1 MHEPVIIAAR
11 RTPVGRFQGALSSL
25 SATQLGA
32 IAVRAAVEQ
41 SGVPSDRVEEVIL
54 GNVLSAGVGQAP
66 ARQAALGAGL
76 PDTVA
81 ALTINKV
88 CGSGLKAVQL
98 AAHAVA
104 TGDANLVVAGGME
117 SMSRAPYL
125 VARDQL
131 EARPQAAVDAMLNDG
146 LHCALSGQSVGQ
158 IADALAASDG
168 FSRADL
174 DEYALQSHQRA
185 LAAQDRSDFAGQ
197 IVPVAPP
204 DGRAIDQDEGP
215 RRDTS
220 LQRLAKLRPAFDEQ
234 GTVTAGNASMISDG
248 GAALVVA
255 SAESARAI
263 GATPLARIRS
273 FVTVGGPPADLFV
286 APAAAVREAVR
297 KAGLSLSEIDLFEIN
312 EAFAVQMLACLRR
325 LELNTERVNVNGGAI
340 AIGHP
345 LGASGARVA
354 VTLLHAMQHRQAR
367 YGLAALCLGGG
378 NAIAAVF
385 ERVE

>member
-1 MHEPVIIAAR
+1 
-11 RTPVGRFQGALSSL
+11 
-25 SATQLGA
+25 
-32 IAVRAAVEQ
+32 
-41 SGVPSDRVEEVIL
+41 
-54 GNVLSAGVGQAP
+54 
-66 ARQAALGAGL
+66 
-76 PDTVA
+76 
-81 ALTINKV
+81 
-88 CGSGLKAVQL
+88 
-98 AAHAVA
+98 
-104 TGDANLVVAGGME
+104 
-117 SMSRAPYL
+117 MSRAPYL

-131 EARPQAAVDAMLNDG
+131 EAGPQAAVDAMLNDG

-158 IADALAASDG
+158 IAEALAASDG
-168 FSRADL
+168 FSRAEL
-174 DEYALQSHQRA
+174 DEFALQSHQRA
-185 LAAQDRSDFAGQ
+185 LAAQDRGDFAGQ

-220 LQRLAKLRPAFDEQ
+220 LQRLAKLQPAFDEQ

-325 LELNTERVNVNGGAI
+325 LELNTDRVNVNGGAI

-354 VTLLHAMQHRQAR
+354 VTLLYAMQHRQAR